1 MHVGNKN
8 IVYPDLKVHD
18 SLMELVLE
26 DTYLGDVVQAD
37 GKNTS
42 NIQNRVSKGL
52 GKISQI
58 MNILETVSFGNCYY
72 QIALNL
78 REAIFLNGI
87 LTNAD
92 SWYNVTKGE
101 IEQIE
106 MVDRLLLRRILV
118 VRTSTP
124 NEALC
129 LDIET
134 IVKGMRL
141 KFLHSLVNQD
151 KNCMLYKFFIVQWEN
166 PVTGATGQE

>member
-72 QIALNL
+72 QIALSL

-101 IEQIE
+101 IEQLE
-106 MVDRLLLRRILV
+106 MLDRLLLRRILGEG
-118 VRTSTP
+118 
-124 NEALC
+124 NE
-129 LDIET
+129 T
-134 IVKGMRL
+134 
-141 KFLHSLVNQD
+141 
-151 KNCMLYKFFIVQWEN
+151 NCF
-166 PVTGATGQE
+166 A